1 MVTPLRLALIVLP
14 REVLLIEMNL
24 QTPCSFS
31 VSGAEVGVADG
42 PPTGG
47 PLGGEVGCDGPV
59 RADTIVLL
67 STSVKHNNN
76 NIKIYDLFFIW

>member
-14 REVLLIEMNL
+14 REASLIEMNL

-31 VSGAEVGVADG
+31 VSGADE

-76 NIKIYDLFFIW
+76 RIKIYDLFFIW